1 MSDTFWVQLFGF
13 LTLAAGLLAKHWSD
27 KRAEGRLQKGIDDG
41 NKLTEAV
48 IPQVSEKVDS
58 VTRKAVA
65 DAVEVKKETQAV
77 AQNAI
82 MQQAVTA
89 EKVIQTVKQLTTAVK
104 GEDGTCLTA
113 RIKNLEDQHSELAR
127 GQSEMK
133 SSLEA
138 LRIDIRNAL
147 TPTGANI

>member
-1 MSDTFWVQLFGF
+1 MSDTFWVQFFGF

-27 KRAEGRLQKGIDDG
+27 KRAEKRLQKGIDDG
-41 NKLTEAV
+41 NKLTENV

-65 DAVEVKKETQAV
+65 DAVEVKKETQNV

-82 MQQAVTA
+82 IQQALTA
-89 EKVIQTVKQLTTAVK
+89 EKVIATVKQLTTAVK

-113 RIKNLEDQHSELAR
+113 RIKSLEDQHGELTR
-127 GQSEMK
+127 GQAEMRA
-133 SSLEA
+133 SIEA
-138 LRIDIRNAL
+138 LRTDIRSIL
-147 TPTGANI
+147 TPTGAHI